1 MIEQRNISEYNKEY
15 RLNHK
20 EYFMVK
26 NKEHHIVNKENISE
40 RKRKYYLE
48 NCEKI
53 RERKRKYYLENKER
67 LNKQSVVHVNKRKND
82 DNLFKL
88 TCNIRGLIHSTLKL
102 DGYRKTSKTQNILGC
117 TFEEFKMYLES
128 KFEPWMNWSNYGNW
142 NGEPKEINAA
152 WDIDHIIP
160 ISIAKTEEMALKL
173 SHHTN
178 FQPLCSYTNRHIKR
192 DNIIDSVDVF
202 ILNGNN

>member
-1 MIEQRNISEYNKEY
+1 MVEQRNISEYNKEY

-26 NKEHHIVNKENISE
+26 NKEFHIVNKENISE

-67 LNKQSVVHVNKRKND
+67 LNKQSVVRVNKRKD
-82 DNLFKL
+82 DDDLFKL
-88 TCNIRGLIHSTLKL
+88 SCNIRGLIHSTLKL
-102 DGYRKTSKTQNILGC
+102 KGYRKKSKTCEILGC
-117 TFEEFKMYLES
+117 SFEEFKTYLET
-128 KFEPWMNWSNYGNW
+128 KFESWMNWNNYGNW
-142 NGEPKEINAA
+142 DGQPKEMNVA

-160 ISIAKTEEMALKL
+160 ISLGITEDEIMRLNYYSNL
-173 SHHTN
+173 
-178 FQPLCSYTNRHIKR
+178 QPLCSYTNRYIKSGKR
-192 DNIIDSVDVF
+192 DIK
-202 ILNGNN
+202 